1 MDNIELL
8 LLLYIDSSVCSG
20 EFFLKRVTLIIFILY
35 IGFGMS
41 ESNDGETD
49 SCTNM
54 KSKTGEFFLL
64 TLIIRWFLIK

>member
-1 MDNIELL
+1 MDNIELLL

-20 EFFLKRVTLIIFILY
+20 EFFKKRVMLIIFILY

-41 ESNDGETD
+41 ESNDCGTN

-54 KSKTGEFFLL
+54 KSKTGAFFLVDPN
-64 TLIIRWFLIK
+64 